1 MVSIKDMNRG
11 LAIDFVFYLG
21 TWVRNRRIGCRR
33 LRRKEIVMS
42 DKIGVAK
49 REAKAEIERF
59 AKTKGTDSDR
69 DAH

>member
-1 MVSIKDMNRG
+1 
-11 LAIDFVFYLG
+11 
-21 TWVRNRRIGCRR
+21 
-33 LRRKEIVMS
+33 MS
-42 DKIGVAK
+42 DKIGVTK